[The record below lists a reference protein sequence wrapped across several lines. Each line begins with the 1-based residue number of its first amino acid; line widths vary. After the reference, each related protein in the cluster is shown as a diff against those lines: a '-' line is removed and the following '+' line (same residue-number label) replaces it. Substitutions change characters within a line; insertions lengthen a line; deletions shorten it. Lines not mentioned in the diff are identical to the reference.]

1 MPRPGWFDRI
11 RSRCRRETAQT
22 MAEYAVV
29 LAVITPGII
38 IVLGLFSD
46 DIGRLLDSVRALF

>member
-1 MPRPGWFDRI
+1 
-11 RSRCRRETAQT
+11 

-46 DIGRLLDSVRALF
+46 DIGHLLDSVRALF

>member
-1 MPRPGWFDRI
+1 MARPGWFNRI
-11 RSRCRRETAQT
+11 LSRCRRETAQT

-46 DIGRLLDSVRALF
+46 DIGRLHDSVRAIF